1 MYRKNERKGI
11 TMDYKEFMEQAN
23 KLEAQAATLR
33 KQAEEAKA
41 KDAAK
46 NTAKIKEARKEICAA
61 TINYLDA
68 IDITLEN
75 KEIEALEELFNVL
88 FDELEKSIKQAKQS
102 ADILDRIMKDMKES
116 NSKST
121 LKRVNILDDDEKLLN
136 FLRTISGE
144 REW

>member
-1 MYRKNERKGI
+1 
-11 TMDYKEFMEQAN
+11 MDYKEFMEQAN
-23 KLEAQAATLR
+23 RLEAQAAALR

-46 NTAKIKEARKEICAA
+46 NTAKIKEARKKICAA

-121 LKRVNILDDDEKLLN
+121 LKRVNISDDEKLLN

>member
-1 MYRKNERKGI
+1 
-11 TMDYKEFMEQAN
+11 MDYREFMEQAN
-23 KLEAQAATLR
+23 KLEAQAAALR

-61 TINYLDA
+61 TINYLEAVDV
-68 IDITLEN
+68 TLEK
-75 KEIEALEELFNVL
+75 KEVEALEELFNVL

-116 NSKST
+116 DSKPR
-121 LKRVNILDDDEKLLN
+121 LKRNISDDEKLLN
-136 FLRTISGE
+136 FLRQISE
-144 REW
+144 

>member
-1 MYRKNERKGI
+1 
-11 TMDYKEFMEQAN
+11 MDYKEFMEQAN
-23 KLEAQAATLR
+23 KLEAQATALR

-46 NTAKIKEARKEICAA
+46 NTAKIKEARKKICAA

-88 FDELEKSIKQAKQS
+88 FDEFEKSIKQAKQS

-116 NSKST
+116 DSKPT
-121 LKRVNILDDDEKLLN
+121 LKRVSISDDEKLLN
-136 FLRTISGE
+136 FLRQISE
-144 REW
+144 

>member
-1 MYRKNERKGI
+1 
-11 TMDYKEFMEQAN
+11 MDYREFMEQAN
-23 KLEAQAATLR
+23 KLEAQAAALR
-33 KQAEEAKA
+33 KQAKEAKA
-41 KDAAK
+41 KDVAK
-46 NTAKIKEARKEICAA
+46 NTAKIKEARKKICAA

-116 NSKST
+116 NSKPT
-121 LKRVNILDDDEKLLN
+121 LKRVSISDDEKLLN
-136 FLRTISGE
+136 FLRQISE
-144 REW
+144 

>member
-41 KDAAK
+41 KDVAK
-46 NTAKIKEARKEICAA
+46 NTAKIKEARKELCAA

-102 ADILDRIMKDMKES
+102 ADILDRIMEDMKES
-116 NSKST
+116 DSKPT
-121 LKRVNILDDDEKLLN
+121 LKRVTISDDEKLLN
-136 FLRTISGE
+136 FLRQISE
-144 REW
+144 

>member
-1 MYRKNERKGI
+1 
-11 TMDYKEFMEQAN
+11 MDYREFMEQAN

-46 NTAKIKEARKEICAA
+46 NTAKIKEARKKICAA
-61 TINYLDA
+61 TINYLEA

-116 NSKST
+116 NSKPT
-121 LKRVNILDDDEKLLN
+121 LKRINISDDEKLFN
-136 FLRTISGE
+136 FLRQISE
-144 REW
+144 